1 VKSCVLAVFLV
12 VLSLTAFDRA
22 FSQAVTGQVVRTT
35 GQPVPGCTVS
45 LVNFNARSSPSVTD
59 AFGRYY
65 FNFIPVGNYYIEVY
79 WGPTLLYRNTLVVQ
93 GNTQMYPI
101 VLP

>member
-1 VKSCVLAVFLV
+1 M
-12 VLSLTAFDRA
+12 SLTAFDRA

-35 GQPVPGCTVS
+35 GQPVPGCIVS
-45 LVNFNARSSPSVTD
+45 LVTPYSRSSPAITD

-65 FNFIPVGNYYIEVY
+65 FGYVPVGAYYIEVY
-79 WGPTLLYRNTLVVQ
+79 WGPTLLYRNNVFVQ
-93 GNTQMYPI
+93 GDVQLYPI

>member
-1 VKSCVLAVFLV
+1 MLAVFLV
-12 VLSLTAFDRA
+12 ALSLTAFDRA
-22 FSQAVTGQVVRTT
+22 FSQAVAGQVVRAS

-45 LVNFNARSSPSVTD
+45 LVNFSARSSPSVTD

-65 FNFIPVGNYYIEVY
+65 FNFVPIGTYYIEVY
-79 WGPTLLYRNTLVVQ
+79 WGPTLLYRNTLMVQ
-93 GNTQMYPI
+93 GNIQLSPI